1 MQIDLLHHHLPR
13 SPRSWLT
20 GTYSTKPS
28 LQAYCYLCKVLG
40 ITTNKLF
47 RSIWRAPFISWK
59 ILLTALARRT
69 ITPHVIDHGLLLL
82 PTDSSQSAQ
91 PSPLLLASK
100 PLRLPVT
107 AVTASLS
114 SFLTQKSVM
123 LESVTGLLPRTSA
136 SDRNGPLKLRL
147 DM

>member
-91 PSPLLLASK
+91 
-100 PLRLPVT
+100 LPVT